1 MRIIHPQEHTLL
13 AEIGELKAAVQ
24 ADWNDPAP
32 KAALEAK
39 RAEHAALRAEH
50 LPAAVAAKRAEL
62 TALRAAHLPVA
73 DATRRAEVELSTR
86 RRRRELEKEIG
97 WLVEEAA
104 RLDIPL
110 AEA

>member
-1 MRIIHPQEHTLL
+1 MRIIHPQEHGLL
-13 AEIGELKAAVQ
+13 AKIGELKEAVQ
-24 ADWNDPAP
+24 NDWNDPAP
-32 KAALEAK
+32 KAALKAK

-50 LPAAVAAKRAEL
+50 LPVAVKAKRAEL
-62 TALRAAHLPVA
+62 QP
-73 DATRRAEVELSTR
+73 ATG

-110 AEA
+110 AEG